1 MKKALATGAA
11 LLLAAAVAGMLSGA
25 GRRVHAATTTV
36 GVQDDLFNPASV
48 TISVGDSVQWNWT
61 GSNPHT
67 VSSTGAESFDS
78 GAPQTAGSFSHAFNT
93 IGSFGYLCAV
103 HGAAMSGTVVVQAAP
118 ATNTPTFTPTTTGTP
133 AATNTPGPTNMPG
146 TTTPT
151 RIATGTPLATGTPAP
166 SATGAVSTAT
176 AAPAQAA
183 AAPSI
188 PGGGTGAGTQLPRTG
203 DGAAG
208 ATPVSWWSIALAAAG
223 LAILGGAALA
233 RRCA

>member
-118 ATNTPTFTPTTTGTP
+118 PTNTPTSTPTATNTP
-133 AATNTPGPTNMPG
+133 AATNTPGPTNTPG
-146 TTTPT
+146 TTTPART
-151 RIATGTPLATGTPAP
+151 ATGTPLATGTPAP

-176 AAPAQAA
+176 AAPAQPAA
-183 AAPSI
+183 TPVI
-188 PGGGTGAGTQLPRTG
+188 PGGGAGAGTQFPRAGGGTAG
-203 DGAAG
+203 GASM
-208 ATPVSWWSIALAAAG
+208 PWLSVALAAAG